1 MKKSFLKNITI
12 IKMLRKE
19 VLDRIF
25 WAFIAFTCVLYGY
38 LLIPNYDDGQYF
50 YHIYNTIRFYNP
62 FYNDYFGQ
70 YFHFMKPT
78 TILYALLYSIS
89 GNTSFRLIA
98 LIQSVEI
105 FVCTWLMYLCARRY
119 ASEEVSKAG
128 ALMFLYL
135 VLAHY
140 WLTPTRPETTVL
152 LCSIAVFWLCECF
165 SATNKTTYLVIA
177 SAIVFL
183 IAIPMHTN
191 GSIPLIY
198 LILYTLTRR
207 HQLSRISLSRL
218 GVFSVVLATLGFV
231 ILVYPNI
238 SSLAESLALFSYD
251 SKRFDMF
258 QGEYRRIKW
267 FVRHYYFFPWVVFI
281 VSVFCGCLFHGY
293 RELKLTSFQKYL
305 NIILFLLAVVL
316 GLGVLPSATHGIY
329 TVYYYL
335 PLVLGFSIAFDF
347 YARRDFSHYLK
358 RLILVVAGVLT
369 LWYSYGIMPKL
380 HNLLYTGPFFLT
392 AVLIRRISAMQ
403 TMLIIVI
410 PMLLFRTV
418 GMVSSKIIYDR
429 AEQKIKEAPGLVLAN
444 PLFNY
449 SGKNV
454 FPVSGSETQIRSSQ
468 DTTTI
473 ELKSVADEKVD
484 KIKAHPLV
492 KFFGSTNNSDK
503 NSKWAARRNLGSEF
517 QVIDHHGKWKISDY
531 IESQVNPLNY
541 SIINEIPLSKKRL
554 DRYASR
560 GMKKLKFIEYRC
572 ISPKP

>member
-12 IKMLRKE
+12 PKMLGKE
-19 VLDRIF
+19 ALDRIF
-25 WAFIAFTCVLYGY
+25 WAFIAFVCLIHGY

-50 YHIYNTIRFYNP
+50 YQIYNTMGFYNP
-62 FYNDYFGQ
+62 FYNDFFGQ

-89 GNTSFRLIA
+89 GNPSFRLIA

-135 VLAHY
+135 VFAHI
-140 WLTPTRPETTVL
+140 WLTPNRPETTVL

-165 SATNKTTYLVIA
+165 STKNKVKYLVIA
-177 SAIVFL
+177 SAIIFL
-183 IAIPMHTN
+183 AAIPMHTN

-207 HQLSRISLSRL
+207 HQLSRISFIKL
-218 GVFSVVLATLGFV
+218 GVFSVIFAALGFA
-231 ILVYPNI
+231 IIVYPNL

-267 FVRHYYFFPWVVFI
+267 FVRHYYYFPLVVFV
-281 VSVFCGCLFHGY
+281 VSVFCGRLFHGVT
-293 RELKLTSFQKYL
+293 LTSFKKYL

-347 YARRDFSHYLK
+347 YARRDFNHYLK

-369 LWYSYGIMPKL
+369 LWYSYGIMPR
-380 HNLLYTGPFFLT
+380 LYIILYAGPFFLA
-392 AVLIRRISAMQ
+392 AVLMRRISALQM
-403 TMLIIVI
+403 TLIIVI
-410 PMLLFRTV
+410 PMLLFKTV

-444 PLFNY
+444 PLFNF
-449 SGKNV
+449 SGKNA
-454 FPVSGSETQIRSSQ
+454 FPVSGSETQISSSQ
-468 DTTTI
+468 DTTII
-473 ELKSVADEKVD
+473 ELKSVADKKDDE
-484 KIKAHPLV
+484 INAHPLV

-503 NSKWAARRNLGSEF
+503 KSKWAARRNLGSEF
-517 QVIDHHGKWKISDY
+517 HVIVGEIWKVSDY
-531 IESQVNPLNY
+531 IERLVTPLHY
-541 SIINEIPLSKKRL
+541 SKVNEIPLSSTHL
-554 DRYASR
+554 DRYANFS
-560 GMKKLKFIEYRC
+560 MKRLKCIRYRYT
-572 ISPKP
+572 SPTP

>member
-12 IKMLRKE
+12 IKMSRKE
-19 VLDRIF
+19 ALNRIF
-25 WAFIAFTCVLYGY
+25 WAVIAFVCVLHGY

-50 YHIYNTIRFYNP
+50 YQIYNTMGFYNP

-70 YFHFMKPT
+70 HFHFMKPT

-89 GNTSFRLIA
+89 GNPSFRLIA

-105 FVCTWLMYLCARRY
+105 FVCTWLVYLCARRY

-128 ALMFLYL
+128 ILMFLYL

-165 SATNKTTYLVIA
+165 SSTNKANYLVIA

-183 IAIPMHTN
+183 VAIPMHTN
-191 GSIPLIY
+191 GSIPFIY

-207 HQLSRISLSRL
+207 YQLSRIAFIKL
-218 GVFSVVLATLGFV
+218 GVFSAVFAALGFA

-238 SSLAESLALFSYD
+238 SSFAESLALFSYD
-251 SKRFDMF
+251 SNRFDMF
-258 QGEYRRIKW
+258 LGEYQRVKW
-267 FVRHYYFFPWVVFI
+267 FVRHYNYFPLVVFV
-281 VSVFCGCLFHGY
+281 VSVFCGCLLHGY
-293 RELKLTSFQKYL
+293 RQVTLTSLKKYL
-305 NIILFLLAVVL
+305 NLILFLLAVLL

-329 TVYYYL
+329 MVYYYL
-335 PLVLGFSIAFDF
+335 PLILGFSIAFNF
-347 YARRDFSHYLK
+347 YARREFNQYLQ
-358 RLILVVAGVLT
+358 RLILVVAGAVT

-380 HNLLYTGPFFLT
+380 HNLLYAGPFFLT
-392 AVLIRRISAMQ
+392 ALLIRRISAMQ

-418 GMVSSKIIYDR
+418 GMMSSKIIYDR
-429 AEQKIKEAPGLVLAN
+429 AEQKIKEAPGLVLAD
-444 PLFNY
+444 PLFNF

-454 FPVSGSETQIRSSQ
+454 FPLSGSETQIRSSK

-473 ELKSVADEKVD
+473 ELKSVADAKVD

-492 KFFGSTNNSDK
+492 RFFGSTNNS
-503 NSKWAARRNLGSEF
+503 SKKSRWAARRNLGSEF
-517 QVIDHHGKWKISDY
+517 QVIDHRGKWKISDY
-531 IESQVNPLNY
+531 IENQVTPLNY
-541 SIINEIPLSKKRL
+541 SIINEISLSNKRL
-554 DRYASR
+554 NRYANR
-560 GMKKLKFIEYRC
+560 GMKKLKFVKYKR